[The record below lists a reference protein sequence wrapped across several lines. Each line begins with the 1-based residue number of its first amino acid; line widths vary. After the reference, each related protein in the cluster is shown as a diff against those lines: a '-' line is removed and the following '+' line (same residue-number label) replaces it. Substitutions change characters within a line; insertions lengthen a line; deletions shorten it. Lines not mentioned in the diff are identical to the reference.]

1 MSSPRLVCLQTVVA
15 MGVHDGDD
23 HNSSSAVAKA
33 ACHAQILLGVANW
46 GLEAVRLEAHLS
58 SVTGPLVAQ
67 QDLAHTMGSEW
78 LCK

>member
-15 MGVHDGDD
+15 MGVHDGGN
-23 HNSSSAVAKA
+23 HNSSSSA
-33 ACHAQILLGVANW
+33 ACLSAQILLGVANW

-58 SVTGPLVAQ
+58 SVAGPLVAQ
-67 QDLAHTMGSEW
+67 QDLAHTMGREW